1 MFVESESSKCGHVV
15 HGGLHKKNYR
25 LGTHRERE
33 KEREREEREGGRAGE
48 RESERERKR
57 EKEKSNVELVSVN
70 RRRLKL
76 LDVLHEIQIKDASTL
91 KDECE

>member
-33 KEREREEREGGRAGE
+33 KEREREERERRE
-48 RESERERKR
+48 RRERRREREREKGR
-57 EKEKSNVELVSVN
+57 ENDFFVVVIMRCVTEFKQTKCFVHQILITP
-70 RRRLKL
+70 K
-76 LDVLHEIQIKDASTL
+76 VLSL
-91 KDECE
+91 S